1 MGLQLQPNKE
11 VHVPY
16 NRETAGKGGHSDFV
30 RNPDVQRF
38 LSECEYLKPPSDE
51 EAQAIA
57 SQFESAPI
65 SEPFDLPNFVVASDA
80 SKSDAPIND
89 KLPSTQLGFVKVS
102 HVLIAMDKYAELI
115 DPSSRFVDPFKTAD
129 LHRNAQP
136 VTYVLPGSNIRYQNS
151 PTVKDG
157 FRKAIYDQFS
167 ANQREGSGRMVLTE
181 ILLAINENRLS
192 LDKCPSCMEDIEQRI
207 FTPSILIQSCPKC
220 AAQVYATDWLRLHEG
235 ISDFGDNA
243 SAMTR
248 MMNAVEHLLL
258 AAFVLEVR
266 QNSPASLSR
275 IAFVIDGPLA
285 LFGEPAKL
293 HKRLMFLINEA
304 NTWLVQNGFEPA
316 LIMGLQKT
324 GTVMDHARLLERFLP
339 NGVIRV
345 IDDEYRQRYITGRD
359 TPSVNFGNETY
370 YGQDFLF
377 KTERGRIFNFA
388 LPYPFDDKGAG
399 GSAFS
404 TLKAETHRYGS
415 LIRRACDLIR
425 HFELDLYDNAI
436 VPVALAHRHASISL
450 VPGGKVLDLIARTG
464 LSRQS

>member
-1 MGLQLQPNKE
+1 MEMRQQLNKE

-16 NRETAGKGGHSDFV
+16 SRETAGKGGHSDFV
-30 RNPDVQRF
+30 KNPDVQRF
-38 LSECEYLKPPSDE
+38 IASCEYLRPPSDE

-57 SQFESAPI
+57 SQFERAPI
-65 SEPFDLPNFVVASDA
+65 SDTPALPNFVVASDA
-80 SKSDAPIND
+80 SKSDTPIND
-89 KLPSTQLGFVKVS
+89 KLPSTQLGFVKIS

-115 DPSSRFVDPFKTAD
+115 DPGTRFVDPFKTAD

-136 VTYVLPGSNIRYQNS
+136 VTYILPGSNIRYKNA

-157 FRKAIYDQFS
+157 FRKAIFDQFS
-167 ANQREGSGRMVLTE
+167 TNLRDGGGRMVLTE
-181 ILLAINENRLS
+181 ILLAICENCIIIER
-192 LDKCPSCMEDIEQRI
+192 CPVCTGDIKNLV
-207 FTPSILIQSCPKC
+207 FTQTTTQQPCPLC
-220 AAQVYATDWLRLHEG
+220 AASVYATDWLRLHEG
-235 ISDFGDNA
+235 VSDFGDNT

-258 AAFVLEVR
+258 AAFILELR
-266 QNSPASLSR
+266 QNNPVALSR

-293 HKRLMFLINEA
+293 HKRLMFLIHEA
-304 NTWLVQNGFEPA
+304 NTWLLQHSLEPA

-324 GTVMDHARLLERFLP
+324 GTLMDHAKLLERYLP

-345 IDDEYRQRYITGRD
+345 IDDEYRQRYVTGSD
-359 TPSVNFGNETY
+359 TPSVNFGSETY

-388 LPYPFDDKGAG
+388 LPYPFPDK
-399 GSAFS
+399 SSNETAFATMKS
-404 TLKAETHRYGS
+404 EINRYGT
-415 LIRRACDLIR
+415 LIKRACDLIR

-450 VPGGKVLDLIARTG
+450 VPGGKVLDLIVRAG
-464 LSRQS
+464 LNRQ